1 MYAVVAPG
9 LKGIY
14 EDPKVVDRIL
24 ALYPYTK
31 FRKFRTE
38 EECWAFLARHEN
50 NHELTSMHNF
60 GDTFDRHRVIMEYI
74 IKSPNLYFNYD
85 THMLGTLRL
94 TSERAVIENRTNLV
108 KAMIPNVIVD
118 AAMIGGHIIA
128 IYNGI
133 KLLGNFIDVEVV
145 VPDYS
150 IFYAMRSYSGNDR
163 VIRRLRDYIDTR
175 LGKVS
180 VTMGER

>member
-14 EDPKVVDRIL
+14 EDPKVIDNIL

-31 FRKFRTE
+31 FRKLSTE
-38 EECWAFLARHEN
+38 EECWAFLERYEN
-50 NHELTSMHNF
+50 NHGIDEIRDF
-60 GDTFDRHRVIMEYI
+60 GDTFDNHHVVMEYFI
-74 IKSPNLYFNYD
+74 HKQNLYFNYD
-85 THMLGTLRL
+85 TSKLGTLRIVKE
-94 TSERAVIENRTNLV
+94 SAVIENRTNLI

-118 AAMIGGHIIA
+118 SNTIGGHVIA

-133 KLLGNFIDVEVV
+133 KLLGDFVDVEVV
-145 VPDYS
+145 VPDHS
-150 IFYAMRSYSGNDR
+150 IFYAIRSYTGNSR
-163 VIRRLRDYIDTR
+163 TIARLKDYLKTR

-180 VTMGER
+180 VTLRR